1 METILIIETI
11 LLKQILINDVNLE
24 NDIKFLGKDRLKKI
38 KEEGVTRKLMGV
50 QIEHDSIDMY
60 CEKTLFDA
68 DNNIIGYVRSATYSP
83 IFKWLLE

>member
-1 METILIIETI
+1 
-11 LLKQILINDVNLE
+11 
-24 NDIKFLGKDRLKKI
+24 
-38 KEEGVTRKLMGV
+38 MGV